1 MIAHTLSIV
10 RNADQILVVAD
21 GNIAES
27 GTHEELLAKGG
38 KYASM
43 WAAEQRLSN

>member
-10 RNADQILVVAD
+10 RNADQILVVAG

-27 GTHEELLAKGG
+27 GTHEELLARGG
-38 KYASM
+38 KYAAM
-43 WAAEQRLSN
+43 WVAEQRLSN